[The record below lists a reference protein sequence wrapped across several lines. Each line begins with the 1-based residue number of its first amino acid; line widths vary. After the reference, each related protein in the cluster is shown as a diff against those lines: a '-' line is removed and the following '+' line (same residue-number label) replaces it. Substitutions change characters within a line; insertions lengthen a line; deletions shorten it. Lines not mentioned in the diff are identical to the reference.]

1 MTSEYEQELNLLT
14 DSASLNTDTAGKMTI
29 ESDNSIGHNKE
40 LFQVYPEIAY
50 GQKVNIWS
58 LGHTA
63 KVMIEMELNYNFKL
77 GN

>member
-14 DSASLNTDTAGKMTI
+14 DAASLNTDTAGKMTI

-58 LGHTA
+58 LGQLSSAVKSCQPLMTA
-63 KVMIEMELNYNFKL
+63 DSS
-77 GN
+77 